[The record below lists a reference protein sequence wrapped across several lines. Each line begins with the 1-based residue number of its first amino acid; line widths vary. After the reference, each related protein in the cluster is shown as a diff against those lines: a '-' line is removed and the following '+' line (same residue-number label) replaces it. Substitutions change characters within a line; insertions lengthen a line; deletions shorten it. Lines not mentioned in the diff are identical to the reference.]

1 MMTTSTEL
9 HTYQRGERK
18 SKVFRS
24 YEGFYVEFYV
34 GGKLV
39 ERRALYEHSETYA
52 ENAAENFVDEV
63 MTLNEGE

>member
-1 MMTTSTEL
+1 MMTTAIEL

-18 SKVFRS
+18 SKVWKDL
-24 YEGFYVEFYV
+24 EGFYVEFYI

-39 ERRALYEHSETYA
+39 EKRALYEHSEVYA

-63 MTLNEGE
+63 MTLHG